1 MWLNL
6 CVETFQ
12 MVKGAQ
18 FAKFQMEQLG
28 LFKAVSINV
37 DVSKGTGSC
46 FCLNFATVMN
56 AGLCS

>member
-6 CVETFQ
+6 CGETFQ

-37 DVSKGTGSC
+37 DVSKGMGNC
-46 FCLNFATVMN
+46 FCFNSGTVMN
-56 AGLCS
+56 AGLCN